1 MGKTESE
8 MFKLMEQGKVMA
20 ADVMPAVAKE
30 FARTAREGGALA
42 AAQIKV
48 NSEYQRFLNGLT
60 MIKDE
65 IFKGGFGEGMAMIFK
80 QTSLMMKEMKPL
92 ATFMGGALKGA
103 LTVVTGAFKLLAVPI
118 DIVSNLLEGLG
129 SFWSGLV
136 GGGGLLL
143 LLTSRLLGIGKAMGF
158 IATTT
163 TMTGAAF
170 KALPPIA
177 AAIVAEDIYR
187 GAFSRDTHNSITND
201 LISAS
206 GTPDWIKR
214 TQESTMERG
223 FWKTVNPA
231 LAYTFEFFF
240 KDGAEDLLGAKIQNK
255 ALTDIATEVRR

>member
-1 MGKTESE
+1 
-8 MFKLMEQGKVMA
+8 MEQGKVMA
-20 ADVMPAVAKE
+20 ADIMPAVAKE
-30 FARTAREGGALA
+30 FSRTAREGGALA
-42 AAQIKV
+42 AAQVKV
-48 NSEYQRFLNGLT
+48 NAEYQRFLNGLT

-65 IFKGGFGEGMAMIFK
+65 IFKGGFGEGMAMVFK
-80 QTSLMMKEMKPL
+80 QTSMMMKEMKPL

-177 AAIVAEDIYR
+177 AGIVIEDLYR
-187 GAFSRDTHNSITND
+187 GGFSRDTHNSVTADMFNKLPTSVQNALDTKIPYSSFF
-201 LISAS
+201 SA
-206 GTPDWIKR
+206 TPFAGLAR
-214 TQESTMERG
+214 TVEI
-223 FWKTVNPA
+223 
-231 LAYTFEFFF
+231 YF
-240 KDGAEDLLGAKIQNK
+240 KDGAEDLLGAKIREGDKQ
-255 ALTDIATEVRR
+255 DILSEVRR